1 MVSIADVTDPKSVG
15 PRIRM
20 MKPHLTPLEAKVVN
34 SVMARRDFSH
44 ETALKEV
51 ADEAGVSEAMVIKIA
66 KKLGFSGYRD
76 FRQNLVDYA
85 RVSDPEMREELS
97 PADSPREIVNK
108 VFRRLQTSARGDAG
122 DRGYRSLRSRRGFHR
137 WSSTTR
143 FLWGGRFSPD
153 RPRRRP

>member
-20 MKPHLTPLEAKVVN
+20 MKPHLTPLEAKVVD
-34 SVMARRDFSH
+34 SVMARRDFTH

-76 FRQNLVDYA
+76 FRQNWWT
-85 RVSDPEMREELS
+85 M
-97 PADSPREIVNK
+97 
-108 VFRRLQTSARGDAG
+108 
-122 DRGYRSLRSRRGFHR
+122 
-137 WSSTTR
+137 
-143 FLWGGRFSPD
+143 
-153 RPRRRP
+153 